1 MQKEVKNRMSGY
13 LLPRS
18 FWGFPSLLE
27 EVDEDLLPST
37 AAISGLSLSEDDK
50 NVYVEAAVPGI
61 DPKNV
66 DITFNKGILTV
77 TGEKTEEEKK
87 KKYYR
92 KASSSFSYRV
102 LVPGE
107 IDQNKEL
114 KAEAKN
120 GVMTVTFVKIPK
132 SQPKKIAVKT
142 N

>member
-1 MQKEVKNRMSGY
+1 MNY
-13 LLPRS
+13 LVPSS
-18 FWGFPSLLE
+18 FWRFPTLLSE
-27 EVDEDLLPST
+27 MEEDLLPST
-37 AAISGLSLSEDDK
+37 ITISGLSISEDDK

-66 DITFNKGILTV
+66 DVTFNKGILTI
-77 TGEKTEEEKK
+77 TGEKTEEEKNLPAGK
-87 KKYYR
+87 AGKKYYR

-107 IDQNKEL
+107 IDPNKEP

-120 GVMTVTFVKIPK
+120 GVMTVTFAKMPE
-132 SQPKKIAVKT
+132 SAPKKIAVKT

>member
-1 MQKEVKNRMSGY
+1 MNY
-13 LLPRS
+13 LIPSALWR
-18 FWGFPSLLE
+18 FPSLFE
-27 EVDEDLLPST
+27 EEEGLFPSAT
-37 AAISGLSLSEDDK
+37 TISCLSISEDDK

-66 DITFNKGILTV
+66 DVTFNKGVLSI

-107 IDQNKEL
+107 IDPNKEP

-120 GVMTVTFVKIPK
+120 GVMTVTFTKIAQ
-132 SQPKKIAVKT
+132 SQPKKIAVKA

>member
-1 MQKEVKNRMSGY
+1 MNSY
-13 LLPRS
+13 LIPRS

-27 EVDEDLLPST
+27 EMDEDLLLST
-37 AAISGLSLSEDDK
+37 TTISGLSISEDDK
-50 NVYVEAAVPGI
+50 SVYVEAAVPGI

-66 DITFNKGILTV
+66 DVTFNKGILTI
-77 TGEKTEEEKK
+77 TGERTEEEKK

-107 IDQNKEL
+107 IDTNKEP

-120 GVMTVTFVKIPK
+120 GVMVVTFTKIPESK
-132 SQPKKIAVKT
+132 PKKIAVKA

>member
-1 MQKEVKNRMSGY
+1 MNY
-13 LLPRS
+13 LVPNS
-18 FWGFPSLLE
+18 FFRFPTLFE
-27 EVDEDLLPST
+27 ELDEDLLPST
-37 AAISGLSLSEDDK
+37 TTISGLSISEDDK

-66 DITFNKGILTV
+66 DVTFNKGILTI

-107 IDQNKEL
+107 VDQNKEP

-120 GVMTVTFVKIPK
+120 GVMTVAFAKVPE